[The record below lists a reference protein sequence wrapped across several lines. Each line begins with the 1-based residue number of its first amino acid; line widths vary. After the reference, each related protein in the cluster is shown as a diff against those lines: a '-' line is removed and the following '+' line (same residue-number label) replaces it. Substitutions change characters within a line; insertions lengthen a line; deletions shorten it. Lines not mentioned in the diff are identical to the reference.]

1 MLRAIKVWLQQKD
14 SIVKARSKTH
24 QVFVGDVAVGGGAP
38 VSVQS
43 MCTTKTSDVAAT
55 LEQINKLMN
64 AGCELIRVAIPL
76 KSDLDGFEEI
86 CRKSPLPV
94 IADIHFDYRL
104 AIEAAERG
112 ASALRINPG
121 NIGSMEKVDK
131 VIDAAKQAHIPIR
144 IGVNAGS
151 LDRKFDT
158 RDDLTLSQ
166 KMIASATGYV
176 EHFRDRGF
184 NDIVLSAKAHSVPTT
199 LETYRNLSQAL
210 PDIPLHV
217 GVTEAGGLRQGT
229 VKNCVGVGILLEQ
242 GIGDTIRLSLTAD
255 PVEEVYVAWDL
266 LSSLGM
272 RRLTPEMVSCPTCGR
287 CQVNLIEMANVVSE
301 RLAKLKAPISVAVMG
316 CAVNGPGEARDA
328 DIGVACGKDKG
339 VLFQNGKPIRS
350 VAAEN
355 IVSEL
360 FKEIQDRYG
369 YDVSKD
375 I

>member
-1 MLRAIKVWLQQKD
+1 M
-14 SIVKARSKTH
+14 KARSKTH

-43 MCTTKTSDVAAT
+43 MCTTKTSDAAAT

-86 CRKSPLPV
+86 CHKSPLPV

-151 LDRKFDT
+151 LDRKFDA

>member
-1 MLRAIKVWLQQKD
+1 
-14 SIVKARSKTH
+14 
-24 QVFVGDVAVGGGAP
+24 
-38 VSVQS
+38 
-43 MCTTKTSDVAAT
+43 
-55 LEQINKLMN
+55 
-64 AGCELIRVAIPL
+64 
-76 KSDLDGFEEI
+76 
-86 CRKSPLPV
+86 
-94 IADIHFDYRL
+94 
-104 AIEAAERG
+104 
-112 ASALRINPG
+112 
-121 NIGSMEKVDK
+121 MEKVDK

-151 LDRKFDT
+151 LDRKFDA

-242 GIGDTIRLSLTAD
+242 GIGDTMRLSLTAD

-350 VAAEN
+350 VPAEN

-375 I
+375 V

>member
-1 MLRAIKVWLQQKD
+1 M
-14 SIVKARSKTH
+14 
-24 QVFVGDVAVGGGAP
+24 GGGAP

-43 MCTTKTSDVAAT
+43 MCTTKTSDAAAT

-210 PDIPLHV
+210 PEIPLHV

-301 RLAKLKAPISVAVMG
+301 RLTKLKAPISVAVMG

-350 VAAEN
+350 VPAEN

-375 I
+375 V